1 MLLEV
6 DESLDAIVFGEATNQ
21 PLAMLVN
28 PSYEVV
34 GYANIQRAVPMLG
47 EYVDKE
53 RPHAAKTML
62 NWIAGTSP
70 AMTKE

>member
-6 DESLDAIVFGEATNQ
+6 DELPDAVVFGEATNQ
-21 PLAMLVN
+21 SLAMLVN

-53 RPHAAKTML
+53 RPHPAKIVP